1 MTIFFLKIASL
12 LRNHFFG
19 FFATKTVYFDLLR
32 GTFVLLEGTIGHI
45 LPNGPN
51 YMLINCFIAQ
61 KLTFI
66 ARSTKP
72 RRHIKIYGTLSSKF
86 LWATTIFDTLLESP
100 KNVRYMYLGHF
111 WFWDTWF
118 LCTFDFGE
126 FLLLGHFWFWGT
138 FDFGAILIL
147 GNFDFG
153 ELLILGHF
161 WFWGTFDF
169 GHYSI

>member
-1 MTIFFLKIASL
+1 M
-12 LRNHFFG
+12 RNHFFG

-100 KNVRYMYLGHF
+100 KNVIHVFGALLILGHLIF
-111 WFWDTWF
+111 V
-118 LCTFDFGE
+118 
-126 FLLLGHFWFWGT
+126 HFWFWGIFT
-138 FDFGAILIL
+138 FGT
-147 GNFDFG
+147 
-153 ELLILGHF
+153 LLILGHF
-161 WFWGTFDF
+161 WFWGNFDFGELWFWGTFDF
-169 GHYSI
+169 GALLILGHSYFWALQYLDMVSKNGDY